1 MKTTPTAENLTD
13 YSLYADMSKGV
24 RRILVRGSMPPCRL
38 RRRKFDYEMMHS
50 EVYLNICGQHSAVL
64 YTCLHPHPT
73 PIQKTALFRM
83 FSLFNF
89 FIHLPEGSADSLCRY
104 VRMPMDMSDVRNF
117 HESPFPIALAAW
129 ACI

>member
-1 MKTTPTAENLTD
+1 METTPTADNLTD

-50 EVYLNICGQHSAVL
+50 EVYLNKYVVSIAPFSTPAF
-64 YTCLHPHPT
+64 TPT
-73 PIQKTALFRM
+73 PIQQTALFRM

-117 HESPFPIALAAW
+117 HESPFPIAVAAW